1 MTVFNTASNN
11 QKHSDTVL
19 PPESTTLQHASQ
31 PQLLH
36 KRPLGTA
43 TPMIHR
49 RDFVHRIGHAAL
61 VFAVIGLFL
70 AVPFWVAVVTAGKAQ
85 QEALTPNL
93 QLPSQWHLWSNFL
106 HVITDG
112 KMFQALLGSLIVTV
126 PSVFLALLLGSM
138 AAWIFA
144 RRTSK
149 LVAVLYA
156 VFISG
161 LILPPS
167 VVTMM
172 LLLKYMHLAG
182 TAVGMVSVYTG
193 IYLSIVIFLITGF
206 VRTIPYSLEEAARI
220 DGAKPWQIFFKVIFP
235 LLLPT
240 LASATILV
248 VLYIWNDV
256 FYALFI
262 LSGKLD
268 TLPLNLYKVA
278 SASLYVNN
286 WHYIFAY
293 IILMSVPLLLVFIFG
308 QRKIISGITG
318 GAVK

>member
-1 MTVFNTASNN
+1 MNTS
-11 QKHSDTVL
+11 SII
-19 PPESTTLQHASQ
+19 
-31 PQLLH
+31 H
-36 KRPLGTA
+36 KRSWA
-43 TPMIHR
+43 Q
-49 RDFVHRIGHAAL
+49 RIRHAVL
-61 VFAVIGLFL
+61 VFVVIAVLL
-70 AVPFWVAVVTAGKAQ
+70 AIPFWVAFVTAGKSQA
-85 QEALTPNL
+85 EAVTPNL
-93 QLPSQWHLWSNFL
+93 SLPSSWQLFENFAA
-106 HVITDG
+106 VMTEG
-112 KMFQALLGSLIVTV
+112 KMLKAFLGSVIVTV
-126 PSVFLALLLGSM
+126 PSVVIALLFGSM

-144 RRTSK
+144 RKTSR
-149 LVAVLYA
+149 ANAILYTI
-156 VFISG
+156 FISG

-172 LLLKYMHLAG
+172 LLLKILGLAG
-182 TAVGMVSVYTG
+182 TAVGMIGVYTG
-193 IYLSIVIFLITGF
+193 IYLSIVIFFITGF

-220 DGAKPWQIFFKVIFP
+220 DGAGPTQIFFKVIFP
-235 LLLPT
+235 LLMPT

-268 TLPLNLYKVA
+268 TLLLNLYNVA
-278 SASLYVNN
+278 SAGLYLNN

-293 IILMSVPLLLVFIFG
+293 IILISIPLLIIFIVG